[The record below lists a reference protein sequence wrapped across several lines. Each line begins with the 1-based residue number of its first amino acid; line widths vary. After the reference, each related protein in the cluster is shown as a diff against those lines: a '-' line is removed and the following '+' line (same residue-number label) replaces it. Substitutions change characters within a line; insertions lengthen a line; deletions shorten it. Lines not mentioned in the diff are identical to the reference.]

1 MVLLMLGDL
10 RGLSIMVLLFGE
22 LREPWLIEQWLRK
35 RELLDKPDDD
45 TRSVGEPSARVI
57 YEEE

>member
-1 MVLLMLGDL
+1 
-10 RGLSIMVLLFGE
+10 MVLLFGE